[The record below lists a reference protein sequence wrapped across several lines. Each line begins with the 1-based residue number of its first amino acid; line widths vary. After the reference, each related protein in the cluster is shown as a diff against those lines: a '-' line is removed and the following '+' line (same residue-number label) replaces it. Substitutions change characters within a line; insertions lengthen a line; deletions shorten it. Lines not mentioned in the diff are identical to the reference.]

1 MLVNLSNLKHLDISM
16 YQRIISTGE
25 LLEILKESSQL
36 SSMKINPSDLALLF
50 NDNQLRLY
58 LNKMIKKLNIYKYA
72 HSSFN
77 NLDELKKFCR
87 IFSNIEQLRC
97 NINESKFILF
107 LLYQLSKLSTIHD
120 YLSSLNDRKYFSLLF
135 KKHSC
140 KLHFILRVKY
150 LYTDAPELFIWVD
163 KNIN

>member
-50 NDNQLRLY
+50 NDNQLCLY

-77 NLDELKKFCR
+77 NLDELKKF
-87 IFSNIEQLRC
+87 
-97 NINESKFILF
+97 
-107 LLYQLSKLSTIHD
+107 
-120 YLSSLNDRKYFSLLF
+120 
-135 KKHSC
+135 
-140 KLHFILRVKY
+140 
-150 LYTDAPELFIWVD
+150 
-163 KNIN
+163 